1 MKRKRDIQGKFTL
14 KNQDYRRVRSLR
26 LTDSTWKALGIAAEC
41 LDITRA
47 DWLENLVRQ
56 NRGNLNILPK
66 NQQLSPEIKTLD
78 PETFLNQKKLS
89 SLSEKVLEELRLGKQ
104 SSHYRVVQ
112 KALKRLIELAS
123 LPSK

>member
-47 DWLENLVRQ
+47 DWLEHLVRQ
-56 NRGNLNILPK
+56 NRGNLNRSAK
-66 NQQLSPEIKTLD
+66 NQQFSPDIKTLNR
-78 PETFLNQKKLS
+78 EKLS
-89 SLSEKVLEELRLGKQ
+89 SLSEKVLEELRLLYFCRFWPRYL
-104 SSHYRVVQ
+104 S
-112 KALKRLIELAS
+112 INT
-123 LPSK
+123 